1 MDRQQMTRREWVSAQ
16 LTTWQN
22 VLSAIWIFAILM
34 YTFIHGFNPWVI
46 IGAFV
51 GFFIVTAWQM
61 IYMMLAFSLIAGG
74 LCAIFPFLAPVAFI
88 IMIVLFIARIGFILK
103 NWRAVIAGLM
113 VYGLAFVLYFRMD
126 WLNTLYRPIYRGL
139 ATIVNT
145 FPHVFFTVVHAS
157 LLVRVLA
164 LTALAALIAF
174 IFQLL
179 LYWLYRNG
187 YSSSGALNIMGSIP
201 LVIIALVL
209 PFLKAAAG
217 GGVDGGMADGF
228 AHDGAFAH
236 DGVVSHEGLVKA
248 PSGYHHVNGYT
259 RIAPDGHTEY
269 VHDYIR
275 SNPDGILENNLSYHG
290 NHPVVEGTYQALP
303 GEAAHVP
310 ASTGHSLYVMLAGG
324 MKSGWRVV
332 ANIGRHTLITL
343 FLVYTAVFLVT
354 GIVVYTVYR

>member
-1 MDRQQMTRREWVSAQ
+1 
-16 LTTWQN
+16 
-22 VLSAIWIFAILM
+22 
-34 YTFIHGFNPWVI
+34 
-46 IGAFV
+46 
-51 GFFIVTAWQM
+51 
-61 IYMMLAFSLIAGG
+61 
-74 LCAIFPFLAPVAFI
+74 
-88 IMIVLFIARIGFILK
+88 
-103 NWRAVIAGLM
+103 M

-174 IFQLL
+174 VFQLL

-217 GGVDGGMADGF
+217 GVVDGGMADGF

-275 SNPDGILENNLSYHG
+275 PNPDGILENNLSYHG

>member
-46 IGAFV
+46 IGGFV

-174 IFQLL
+174 VFQLL

-201 LVIIALVL
+201 WSSS
-209 PFLKAAAG
+209 PW
-217 GGVDGGMADGF
+217 
-228 AHDGAFAH
+228 
-236 DGVVSHEGLVKA
+236 SC
-248 PSGYHHVNGYT
+248 PS
-259 RIAPDGHTEY
+259 
-269 VHDYIR
+269 
-275 SNPDGILENNLSYHG
+275 
-290 NHPVVEGTYQALP
+290 
-303 GEAAHVP
+303 
-310 ASTGHSLYVMLAGG
+310 
-324 MKSGWRVV
+324 
-332 ANIGRHTLITL
+332 
-343 FLVYTAVFLVT
+343 
-354 GIVVYTVYR
+354 

>member
-1 MDRQQMTRREWVSAQ
+1 
-16 LTTWQN
+16 
-22 VLSAIWIFAILM
+22 
-34 YTFIHGFNPWVI
+34 
-46 IGAFV
+46 
-51 GFFIVTAWQM
+51 M

-74 LCAIFPFLAPVAFI
+74 LCAVFPFLAPVAFI

-103 NWRAVIAGLM
+103 NWRAVISGLM

-174 IFQLL
+174 VFQLL

-217 GGVDGGMADGF
+217 G
-228 AHDGAFAH
+228 
-236 DGVVSHEGLVKA
+236 VVSHEGLVKA
-248 PSGYHHVNGYT
+248 PPGYHHVNGYT

-290 NHPVVEGTYQALP
+290 NHPVVEGMYQALP

-343 FLVYTAVFLVT
+343 FLVYTAVLLVNSV
-354 GIVVYTVYR
+354 VVYTVYR